1 MRKLTTVTSGML
13 LVFTLVVASQ
23 KLRAAQFLNL
33 PLAEAKARAAQLKR
47 PLFVHF
53 YASWCLPCQW
63 MEANTFIDPEVSA
76 YMNNDYLAVKIDV
89 DEVQGYAD
97 RETCGVKFLPSMLI
111 FNASGV
117 AIARFEETI
126 NAVQLLDQLRHYNTP
141 ENRVVSRT
149 STVST
154 VENLEPDKLYSAYQT
169 NNEVQNLSADL
180 EDDPAMLDAQRNR
193 TLTQSNTSNFYSRK
207 MGVQVGVYSSYENV
221 VQQVRYLEKKFNTP
235 VNISSS
241 NSNGQTYYH
250 LIAGPFKTPALLEN
264 YLNALQREGIKG
276 VVKDLGQ

>member
-63 MEANTFIDPEVSA
+63 MEENTFIDPELSA
-76 YMNNDYLAVKIDV
+76 CLDNDYLAVKIDV

-97 RETCGVKFLPSMLI
+97 RETCGVMYLPSMLI

-117 AIARFEETI
+117 AIARFEETV
-126 NAVQLLDQLRHYNTP
+126 NAPLLLDQLRRYNTP
-141 ENRVVSRT
+141 ENRMANRT
-149 STVST
+149 SAIST
-154 VENLEPDKLYSAYQT
+154 LQNQEGDSIQQVGLSGND
-169 NNEVQNLSADL
+169 VQNLSPEVD
-180 EDDPAMLDAQRNR
+180 DDPAMLDAQRNR
-193 TLTQSNTSNFYSRK
+193 TRISTNASSPYARK
-207 MGVQVGVYSSYENV
+207 KIVQVGVYSSYENV
-221 VQQVRYLEKKFNTP
+221 VKQVKFLENKFNTP

-241 NSNGQTYYH
+241 NSNGQTFYH
-250 LIAGPFKTPALLEN
+250 LIAGPFKTPVLLDN
-264 YLNALQREGIKG
+264 YLNALQREGIQG
-276 VVKDLGQ
+276 VIKEQEL